1 MLQSQT
7 EVWHQLCAIICEN
20 VTSSVWFLKATEWC
34 GIICENVTSSVWISQ
49 SYRMPMMMDTIDL
62 NRGNPPRTRN
72 VWNVVVFKLNFDNPV
87 PPFIERH
94 REQKAARRTFRVM
107 SEDNASVT
115 NKSFAPIDNASVTNE
130 SLAPIDN
137 ASVTNEC
144 LAPIDNAS
152 VTNESLAPI
161 DNATVTNESLA
172 PIVRNHF

>member
-1 MLQSQT
+1 
-7 EVWHQLCAIICEN
+7 
-20 VTSSVWFLKATEWC
+20 
-34 GIICENVTSSVWISQ
+34 
-49 SYRMPMMMDTIDL
+49 MPMMMGTIHL

-72 VWNVVVFKLNFDNPV
+72 VWNVVVFNVNFDNPV

-107 SEDNASVT
+107 SE
-115 NKSFAPIDNASVTNE
+115 DNASVTNE

-161 DNATVTNESLA
+161 DNASVTNE
-172 PIVRNHF
+172 